1 VVTSISEW
9 KRWILFNLIG
19 EGIHNVLF
27 EDQIKKLSGRHYE
40 NNLTIAL
47 NLLVD
52 NGILLKL
59 ETNKRKKFIV
69 NYERLNDAQK
79 ILNDTRNW
87 IYSKDNGNEK
97 DSKNIHQYFSEP
109 EGYTFWFNIEE
120 QQPRKKRSIYNLY
133 YKKTDDLDFTAQIIT
148 QKYSRILHM
157 GSLRQNNSIISK
169 LWRACQEL
177 SQTKKGKF
185 ILQDLQDKE
194 RKACGNNRQRGK
206 ISLAILKKL
215 EYIQENGK
223 KGNSTSFKLTGKEP
237 PFTTLDNLIHR

>member
-1 VVTSISEW
+1 MTSIPEW
-9 KRWILFNLIG
+9 KRWLLYNLIG

-47 NLLVD
+47 NILVD

-79 ILNDTRNW
+79 ILNDNRNW
-87 IYSKDNGNEK
+87 NYNRDNEK
-97 DSKNIHQYFSEP
+97 DDNNINKYFSEP
-109 EGYTFWFNIEE
+109 EGCNFWFNIEE
-120 QQPRKKRSIYNLY
+120 QHPRTKRSIYNLY
-133 YKKTDDLDFTAQIIT
+133 FKKTDNLDFTAQIIT

-157 GSLRQNNSIISK
+157 GSLRQNNSNISK

-177 SQTKKGKF
+177 AQTKKGEF

-223 KGNSTSFKLTGKEP
+223 KGNSTSFKLTGKYP
-237 PFTTLDNLIHR
+237 PFTTLDKLINT

>member
-1 VVTSISEW
+1 MTSIPEW
-9 KRWILFNLIG
+9 KRWILYNLIG
-19 EGIHNVLF
+19 EGIHTVLF

-40 NNLTIAL
+40 NNLTVAL
-47 NLLVD
+47 NVLVD
-52 NGILLKL
+52 IGILLKL

-79 ILNDTRNW
+79 ILNDNRNW
-87 IYSKDNGNEK
+87 IHGKENEK
-97 DSKNIHQYFSEP
+97 DNKNINQYFSEP
-109 EGYTFWFNIEE
+109 EGYNFWFNIEE
-120 QQPRKKRSIYNLY
+120 PPRKKKSIYNLY
-133 YKKTDDLDFTAQIIT
+133 YKKTDNLDFSAQIIT

-157 GSLRQNNSIISK
+157 GSLRQNNSNISK

-177 SQTKKGKF
+177 SITSRNGEF

-206 ISLAILKKL
+206 ISLAIFKKL

-223 KGNSTSFKLTGKEP
+223 KGNSTSFKLTGKQP
-237 PFTTLDNLIHR
+237 PFTTLDEIINT

>member
-1 VVTSISEW
+1 MTSIPEW
-9 KRWILFNLIG
+9 KRWILYNLIG
-19 EGIHNVLF
+19 EGIHTVLF

-40 NNLTIAL
+40 NNLTDAL
-47 NLLVD
+47 NVLVD

-69 NYERLNDAQK
+69 NYERLSDAQK
-79 ILNDTRNW
+79 ILNDNRNW
-87 IYSKDNGNEK
+87 THGKESEKDN
-97 DSKNIHQYFSEP
+97 KNINQYFSEP
-109 EGYTFWFNIEE
+109 EGYNFWFNIEE
-120 QQPRKKRSIYNLY
+120 PPRKKKSIYNLY
-133 YKKTDDLDFTAQIIT
+133 YKKTDNLDFSAQIIT

-157 GSLRQNNSIISK
+157 GSLRQNNSNISK

-177 SQTKKGKF
+177 SIISKNTEF

-206 ISLAILKKL
+206 ISLAIFKKL

-223 KGNSTSFKLTGKEP
+223 KGNSTSFKLTGKHP
-237 PFTTLDNLIHR
+237 PFTTLDEITSTQ

>member
-1 VVTSISEW
+1 MTSIPEW
-9 KRWILFNLIG
+9 KRWILYNLIG
-19 EGIHNVLF
+19 EGIHTALF

-40 NNLTIAL
+40 NNLTVAL
-47 NLLVD
+47 NVLVD
-52 NGILLKL
+52 IGILLKL

-79 ILNDTRNW
+79 ILNDNRNW
-87 IYSKDNGNEK
+87 IHGKENEK
-97 DSKNIHQYFSEP
+97 DNKNINQYFSEP
-109 EGYTFWFNIEE
+109 EGYNFWFNIEE
-120 QQPRKKRSIYNLY
+120 PPRKKKSIYNLY
-133 YKKTDDLDFTAQIIT
+133 YKKTDDLDFSAQIIT

-157 GSLRQNNSIISK
+157 GSLRQNNSNISK

-177 SQTKKGKF
+177 SITSRNGEF

-206 ISLAILKKL
+206 ISLAIFKKL

-223 KGNSTSFKLTGKEP
+223 KGNSTSFKLTGKQP
-237 PFTTLDNLIHR
+237 PFTTLDEIINT

>member
-1 VVTSISEW
+1 MTSIPEW
-9 KRWILFNLIG
+9 KRWILYNLIG
-19 EGIHNVLF
+19 EGIHTVLF

-40 NNLTIAL
+40 NNLTVAL
-47 NLLVD
+47 NVLVD

-69 NYERLNDAQK
+69 NYERLSDAQK
-79 ILNDTRNW
+79 ILNDNRNW
-87 IYSKDNGNEK
+87 THGKENEK
-97 DSKNIHQYFSEP
+97 DNKNINQYFSEP
-109 EGYTFWFNIEE
+109 EGYNFWFNIEE
-120 QQPRKKRSIYNLY
+120 PPRKKKSIYNLY
-133 YKKTDDLDFTAQIIT
+133 YKKTDNLDFSAQIIT

-157 GSLRQNNSIISK
+157 GSLRQNNSNISK

-177 SQTKKGKF
+177 SIISKNGEF

-206 ISLAILKKL
+206 ISLAIFKKL

-223 KGNSTSFKLTGKEP
+223 KGNSTSFKLTGKQP
-237 PFTTLDNLIHR
+237 PFTTLDEIINT

>member
-1 VVTSISEW
+1 MATISEW
-9 KRWILFNLIG
+9 KRWILYNLIG
-19 EGIHNVLF
+19 EGLHNVLH

-47 NLLVD
+47 NMLVD

-69 NYERLNDAQK
+69 NYERLNDAHI
-79 ILNDTRNW
+79 ILNDVRNW
-87 IYSKDNGNEK
+87 TYDKDHKK
-97 DSKNIHQYFSEP
+97 DKDTINQYFSEP

-120 QQPRKKRSIYNLY
+120 QPRKKKSIYNLY

-148 QKYSRILHM
+148 PKYSKTLHM
-157 GSLRQNNSIISK
+157 GSLRQSNSNITK

-177 SQTKKGKF
+177 SNSKKGAF

-194 RKACGNNRQRGK
+194 RRACGNNRQRGK
-206 ISLAILKKL
+206 ISLAIFKKL
-215 EYIQENGK
+215 DYIIENGK
-223 KGNSTSFKLTGKEP
+223 KGNSVLYKLTGKNP
-237 PFTTLDNLIHR
+237 PFSTLDKIINM

>member
-1 VVTSISEW
+1 VTSIPEW
-9 KRWILFNLIG
+9 KRWILYNLIG
-19 EGIHNVLF
+19 EGIHTVLF

-40 NNLTIAL
+40 NNLTVAL
-47 NLLVD
+47 NVLVD
-52 NGILLKL
+52 IGILLKL

-79 ILNDTRNW
+79 ILNDNRNW
-87 IYSKDNGNEK
+87 IHGKENEK
-97 DSKNIHQYFSEP
+97 DNKNINQYFSEP
-109 EGYTFWFNIEE
+109 EGYNFWFNIEE
-120 QQPRKKRSIYNLY
+120 PPRKKKSIYNLY
-133 YKKTDDLDFTAQIIT
+133 YKKTDNLDFSAQIIT

-157 GSLRQNNSIISK
+157 GSLRQNNSNISK

-177 SQTKKGKF
+177 SIISKNGEF

-206 ISLAILKKL
+206 ISLAIFKKL

-223 KGNSTSFKLTGKEP
+223 KGNSTSFKLTGKQP
-237 PFTTLDNLIHR
+237 PFTTLDEIINT

>member
-1 VVTSISEW
+1 VTSIPEW
-9 KRWILFNLIG
+9 KRWILYNLIG
-19 EGIHNVLF
+19 EGIHTVLF

-40 NNLTIAL
+40 NSLSDAL
-47 NLLVD
+47 NVLVD

-69 NYERLNDAQK
+69 NYERLSDAQK
-79 ILNDTRNW
+79 ILNDSRNW
-87 IYSKDNGNEK
+87 THGKENEK
-97 DSKNIHQYFSEP
+97 DLKNINQYFSEP
-109 EGYTFWFNIEE
+109 EGYNFWFNIEE
-120 QQPRKKRSIYNLY
+120 PPRKKKSIYNLY
-133 YKKTDDLDFTAQIIT
+133 YKKTDNLDFSAQIIT

-157 GSLRQNNSIISK
+157 GSLRQNNSNISK

-177 SQTKKGKF
+177 SIIAKNGEF

-206 ISLAILKKL
+206 ISLAIFKKL

-223 KGNSTSFKLTGKEP
+223 KGNSTSFKLTGKHP
-237 PFTTLDNLIHR
+237 PFTTLDEVISTQ

>member
-1 VVTSISEW
+1 MTSIPEW
-9 KRWILFNLIG
+9 KRWILYNLIG
-19 EGIHNVLF
+19 EGIHTVLF

-40 NNLTIAL
+40 NNLTVAL
-47 NLLVD
+47 NVLVD

-79 ILNDTRNW
+79 ILNDNRNW
-87 IYSKDNGNEK
+87 THGKENEK
-97 DSKNIHQYFSEP
+97 DNKNINQYFSEP
-109 EGYTFWFNIEE
+109 EGYNFWFNIEE
-120 QQPRKKRSIYNLY
+120 PPRKKKSIYNLY
-133 YKKTDDLDFTAQIIT
+133 YKKTDNLDFSAQIIT

-157 GSLRQNNSIISK
+157 GSLRQNNSNISK

-177 SQTKKGKF
+177 SIISKNGEF

-206 ISLAILKKL
+206 ISLAIFKKL

-223 KGNSTSFKLTGKEP
+223 KGNSTSFKLTGKQP
-237 PFTTLDNLIHR
+237 PFTTLDEIINT

>member
-1 VVTSISEW
+1 VNSIPEW
-9 KRWILFNLIG
+9 KRWILYNLIG
-19 EGIHNVLF
+19 EGIHTVLF

-40 NNLTIAL
+40 NSLSDAL
-47 NLLVD
+47 NVLVD

-69 NYERLNDAQK
+69 NYERLSDAQK
-79 ILNDTRNW
+79 ILNDNRNW
-87 IYSKDNGNEK
+87 THGKENEK
-97 DSKNIHQYFSEP
+97 DHKNINQYFSEP
-109 EGYTFWFNIEE
+109 EGYNFWFNIEE
-120 QQPRKKRSIYNLY
+120 PPRKKKSIYNLY
-133 YKKTDDLDFTAQIIT
+133 YKKTDNLDFSAQIIT

-157 GSLRQNNSIISK
+157 GSLRQNNSNISK

-177 SQTKKGKF
+177 SIISKNGEF

-206 ISLAILKKL
+206 ISLAIFKKL

-223 KGNSTSFKLTGKEP
+223 KGNSTSFKLTGKHP
-237 PFTTLDNLIHR
+237 PFTTLDEVISTQ